1 MSRRSFLRHASLL
14 STGIFTGLLQP
25 AWSRNLNSALRDA
38 AGVPPAGL
46 AGEEEFW
53 FYVQQAFTG
62 TPNIINLNS
71 GGVSPCP
78 RPVAEAMKQNFDYI
92 NEAPSL
98 YMWRQL
104 DQGREPLRRSFA
116 AFAGCDAEEIAF
128 NRNTSEGLDTIIFG
142 LPLERGDEVLLCRQD
157 YNHAVFS
164 WRQREQRDGI
174 KLNWVDLKLPSEDE
188 AYLVKQYVQA
198 FTPKTKAVLLTHMI
212 NWNGQVLPVAKIA
225 AEARKRNIAVIVDG
239 AHSFAQLDFRIAD
252 LGADYFVTSL
262 HKWTYAPIGTGALWM
277 RKERTA
283 ELWPLHGTDRLTGT
297 DIRKFESLG
306 TRPFYIEQ
314 ATGKAVE
321 FNEGIGI
328 PRKQQRLHYLKNYWM
343 ERVKDLPG
351 IRFGTSM
358 DPRWG
363 CAIGLVS
370 FEGKKPQ
377 ELDAFLFSNYKV
389 HCTTTEWNG
398 LSGVRITP
406 NVFTTP
412 KQLDVLVSGIRA
424 YAGK

>member
-1 MSRRSFLRHASLL
+1 MQRRSFLRNTSLL
-14 STGIFTGLLQP
+14 STALFAGMLQP
-25 AWSRNLNSALRDA
+25 AWSRNLKRVIRESK
-38 AGVPPAGL
+38 GVSPEDL

-62 TPNIINLNS
+62 APNIINLNS

-78 RPVAEAMKQNFDYI
+78 RVVAEAMKQNFDYV

-128 NRNTSEGLDTIIFG
+128 NRNASEGLDTVIFG
-142 LPLERGDEVLLCRQD
+142 LPLQAGDEVVVCRQD

-164 WRQREQRDGI
+164 WQQRAQRDGI
-174 KLNWVDLKLPSEDE
+174 KINWVDLQLPSEDE
-188 AYLVKQYVQA
+188 GYLLRQYVQA
-198 FTPKTKAVLLTHMI
+198 FTPKTKVVMLTHMI
-212 NWNGQVLPVAKIA
+212 NWNGQIIPVAAIA
-225 AEARKRNIAVIVDG
+225 SEARKRGIAVLVDG
-239 AHSFAQLDFRIAD
+239 AHSFAQIDFRIRD

-262 HKWTYAPIGTGALWM
+262 HKWTYAPIGTGALWV
-277 RKERTA
+277 RPDRIGP
-283 ELWPLHGTDRLTGT
+283 LWPLHGIEKFTGT

-314 ATGKAVE
+314 ATGKAIE

-328 PRKQQRLHYLKNYWM
+328 PRKQQRLHHLKNYWM

-351 IRFGTSM
+351 IKLSTSM

-363 CAIGLVS
+363 CAIGMLS
-370 FEGKKPQ
+370 FEGKKPA
-377 ELDAFLFSNYKV
+377 ELDSFLYTNYKV
-389 HCTTTEWNG
+389 HCTTIDWAHV
-398 LSGVRITP
+398 SGVRVTP
-406 NVFTTP
+406 NVFTTT
-412 KQLDVLVSGIRA
+412 KQLDTLVAGIRA
-424 YAGK
+424 YARL

>member
-14 STGIFTGLLQP
+14 TTGLFTGLLQP
-25 AWSRNLNSALRDA
+25 AWSRNLNSALREA
-38 AGVPPAGL
+38 EGVQPADL

-78 RPVAEAMKQNFDYI
+78 RVVAEAMKQNFDYI

-116 AFAGCDAEEIAF
+116 AFAGCDHEEIAF
-128 NRNTSEGLDTIIFG
+128 NRNTSEGLDTVIFG
-142 LPLERGDEVLLCRQD
+142 LPLRRGDEVVLCRQD

-164 WRQREQRDGI
+164 WQQREKREGV
-174 KLNWVDLKLPSEDE
+174 KLNWVDLRLPSEDE
-188 AYLVKQYVQA
+188 AYLVRQYVEA
-198 FTPKTKAVLLTHMI
+198 FTPNTRVVLLTHMI
-212 NWNGQVLPVAKIA
+212 NWNGQLLPVARIA
-225 AEARKRNIAVIVDG
+225 AEARKRGILVLVDG

-252 LGADYFVTSL
+252 LGADFFVTSL

-277 RKERTA
+277 RKERAA
-283 ELWPLHGTDRLTGT
+283 ELWPLHGTDRLTET
-297 DIRKFESLG
+297 NIRKFESLG

-321 FNEGIGI
+321 FNEGIGLA
-328 PRKQQRLHYLKNYWM
+328 RKQQRLHYLKNYWM

-351 IRFGTSM
+351 IRFGTST
-358 DPRWG
+358 DPKWG

-377 ELDAFLFSNYKV
+377 ELDAFLFNNYKV

-406 NVFTTP
+406 NVFTTT
-412 KQLDVLVSGIRA
+412 KQLDVLVEGIRA
-424 YAGK
+424 YAMR